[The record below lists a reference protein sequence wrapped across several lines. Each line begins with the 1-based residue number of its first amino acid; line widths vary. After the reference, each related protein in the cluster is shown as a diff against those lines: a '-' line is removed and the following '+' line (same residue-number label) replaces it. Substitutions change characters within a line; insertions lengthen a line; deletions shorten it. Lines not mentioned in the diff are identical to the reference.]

1 MSKKVK
7 IKKSQPKSAILNIT
21 SESFTYHPHV
31 VPKLIHFFSESPF
44 NAFINSF
51 NNRDQTAH
59 VSALFEPPAT
69 LFCSLFTSCFSMIA
83 HFAQQC
89 FC

>member
-51 NNRDQTAH
+51 
-59 VSALFEPPAT
+59 
-69 LFCSLFTSCFSMIA
+69 
-83 HFAQQC
+83 
-89 FC
+89 